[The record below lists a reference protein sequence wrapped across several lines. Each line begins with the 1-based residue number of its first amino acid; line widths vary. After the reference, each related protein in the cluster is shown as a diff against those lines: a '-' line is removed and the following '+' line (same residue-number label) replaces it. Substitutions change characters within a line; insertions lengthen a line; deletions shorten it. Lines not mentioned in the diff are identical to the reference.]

1 MQLQTKDEVRRGV
14 CFSAAKLSEFQSFEI
29 KTSPVKL
36 LNYDID
42 KSDNKSVLMGA
53 KVRLFEMPVS
63 FPKAVLKSNITLGSL
78 SAVADNQLISLDA
91 KVAQLQGRKKIN
103 TRFGI
108 RDKVTGSLVDPHGAT
123 TIELWE
129 DFIPQVQ
136 EGSTYSFK
144 NLRVHKNQHSGTVFV
159 ATPNGS
165 YCTIT
170 LRQDFSEPLATPTD
184 LPDTFLTKTTE
195 AEFIGVKTFALYFT
209 CFNCN
214 TKIADTTQVVTKC
227 TKCGLTQKVTK
238 CKKTCYVQA
247 LIEEEPDTCVTVTMF
262 KDVLLDTLGFL
273 NDYPLTEDLVT
284 TSLLSLPRV
293 KISYNRKTKIVISVQ
308 TS

>member
-14 CFSAAKLSEFQSFEI
+14 CFSPAKLSEFQSFET

-36 LNYDID
+36 LNYEID

-53 KVRLFEMPVS
+53 RVKLFEMPVS
-63 FPKAVLKSNITLGSL
+63 FPKAMLKSNITLGSL

-103 TRFGI
+103 TSFGT
-108 RDKVTGSLVDPHGAT
+108 RDKVTGSLVDPHGAI
-123 TIELWE
+123 TIKLWE

-144 NLRVHKNQHSGTVFV
+144 NLRVHKNQYNGTLFV

-170 LRQDFSEPLATPTD
+170 PRNDFSEPLATPTN

-195 AEFIGVKTFALYFT
+195 AEFIGIKTFALYFT
-209 CFNCN
+209 CFKCN
-214 TKIADTTQVVTKC
+214 TKIADTTQVITKC
-227 TKCGLTQKVTK
+227 TKCGLTKKVAK
-238 CKKTCYVQA
+238 CKKTCHVQA
-247 LIEEEPDTCVTVTMF
+247 FIEEEKDICVTVTMF
-262 KDVLLDTLGFL
+262 QDVLLDTLGFP
-273 NDYPLTEDLVT
+273 NDHPLTEELVT
-284 TSLLSLPRV
+284 NSLLSLPRV
-293 KISYNRKTKIVISVQ
+293 TISYNHKTKIVDSVQ
-308 TS
+308 TL